1 MMEQKTVNILLY
13 NRSETIL
20 KGLYSIVNE
29 IGIEPI
35 IVRTT
40 DDFFDYPHLL
50 GYILVIISEDL
61 IEEHQAFIEKH
72 YKSAELIKFQ
82 IFSTVNK
89 TDDGIYIEDSSA
101 VIQNK
106 IQQSISSFSDGNIG
120 KQTQDLTPREI
131 DVLKLVALGYTNKEI
146 ANTLFISTHTAISHR
161 KNISEKLGI
170 KTISGLTMYAVI
182 KQIIEIKDINT
193 DNLK

>member
-1 MMEQKTVNILLY
+1 MTNKTVHIILF

-29 IGIEPI
+29 LGIEPI
-35 IVRTT
+35 VIKSV

-50 GYILVIISEDL
+50 GYLIIIIPEDL
-61 IEEHQAFIEKH
+61 LEENQPFIEKH
-72 YKSAELIKFQ
+72 YEKANTIKYL
-82 IFSTVNK
+82 IFSNTN
-89 TDDGIYIEDSSA
+89 TSADTLNINESIES
-101 VIQNK
+101 IQQK
-106 IQQSISSFSDGNIG
+106 IQQGISSFTDEEIHHH
-120 KQTQDLTPREI
+120 TPELTPREI

-146 ANTLFISTHTAISHR
+146 ANDLFISTHTAISHR